1 MKEFESSFKS
11 FWTYLRGSRL
21 LIFGLAF
28 SLVYFLAVVIVFTFY
43 LTQGV
48 LPETI
53 FTMDFQVFYESG
65 IVFRNSP
72 GDIYTVAPN
81 ELPFRYLPSFAAVM
95 AIFSFIP
102 LIPLYLLNITFMI
115 LINFGIVFLVYSISQ
130 QLGVTTSTK
139 NFEKTLAILFI
150 TPPHIINLVL
160 GQITHLAIFLVLTAL
175 YLLQA
180 DRNGS
185 VRRFFLIGA
194 LIGIAT
200 VLKPF
205 FIVLYSFLIPITY
218 TERYSL
224 TIPLR
229 PVFGTTLGFLA
240 TMLPNVFYFIAFP
253 NAVDRFIQV
262 NFSGGLPFQH
272 STSITQLLVDILSL
286 GDYTFIVLMIM
297 LVIGSLIFVRSY
309 YRFIRTPASEKNYL
323 HHFTDVIFLFLMV
336 YAESWFLFIAV
347 LYAFLAPSMLQLY
360 HTCEENESETRTLDI
375 LWSGSNNLLA
385 FFSIGIVLDF
395 LVLGFDPINPIWIAI
410 LYVLYQK
417 EYCMNLSSSE

>member
-1 MKEFESSFKS
+1 MVKELESSFKS

-21 LIFGLAF
+21 LKFGLSF
-28 SLVYFLAVVIVFTFY
+28 SLIYYLAIVIIFVFY
-43 LTQGV
+43 LTQGA
-48 LPETI
+48 LAETI

-65 IVFRNSP
+65 IMFRNSP
-72 GDIYTVAPN
+72 GDIYVVAPN
-81 ELPFRYLPSFAAVM
+81 ELPFRYLPSFAATM
-95 AIFSFIP
+95 AIFSLIP
-102 LIPLYLLNITFMI
+102 LIPLYLIHISFMMV
-115 LINFGIVFLVYSISQ
+115 INFGIVFLVFSICQ
-130 QLGVTTSTK
+130 QLEVSTTTK

-160 GQITHLAIFLVLTAL
+160 GQITHLAIFLVLLAL
-175 YLLQA
+175 YLLHA
-180 DRNGS
+180 DENGS

-200 VLKPF
+200 ILKPF
-205 FIVLYSFLIPITY
+205 FIVLYSFLIPITF

-224 TIPLR
+224 NIPLR

-253 NAVDRFIQV
+253 NALGEFVQV
-262 NFSGGLPFQH
+262 NFSGGLPYQH
-272 STSITQLLVDILSL
+272 STSITQLLVDLLNL
-286 GDYTFIVLMIM
+286 GDYTFIVLIIM
-297 LVIGSLIFVRSY
+297 LVIGSFIFVRSY
-309 YRFIRTPASEKNYL
+309 YRFVRTPPSEKNYL

-360 HTCEENESETRTLDI
+360 HACEVNESETRTLDL

-395 LVLGFDPINPIWIAI
+395 LILGFDPINPIWIAVLYI
-410 LYVLYQK
+410 LYQR
-417 EYCMNLSSSE
+417 EYCTNLSKS